1 MAHRL
6 QFEDL
11 ILFQDDDYIV
21 VNKPPFLSTLEDRQE
36 NVNLLSLA
44 KGYTANAQVCH
55 RLDKETSGALAI
67 AKHPVISIRETT
79 GGQDIS
85 CRGGRDTQLHGRIG

>member
-36 NVNLLSLA
+36 NVNLLSLE
-44 KGYTANAQVCH
+44 K
-55 RLDKETSGALAI
+55 RLAHLRLQSTLKLI
-67 AKHPVISIRETT
+67 AT
-79 GGQDIS
+79 
-85 CRGGRDTQLHGRIG
+85 